1 MITEAKKN
9 EIVTALNREKSLLGS
24 MNKVAAK
31 LSISSATISANIL
44 NPDNWVKVSENMWAD
59 LAGKLGVNLVDR
71 VWNIVPTNNLKMIHQ
86 VLADAQNEGLFMAIS
101 EKAGSGKTAAI
112 AQYAHNN
119 TGVYVLQCEEWSRK
133 AFLIR
138 LATAVGITVGRYET
152 AESMAEGIVK
162 FFKQRAKECLPLI
175 VLDEADKLRPS
186 ALRFIIPLYNR
197 LEDEIGLVACG
208 TDNLEKEVKKGVAAA
223 TKGYDEI
230 DSRLGRS
237 FVHLL
242 GATKQDIEAIC
253 HANGVTDPA
262 GIARIWKDSNP
273 IHKQIGVKY
282 MEIVTDLRAVK
293 RKIKRERLSA
303 RHAA

>member
-1 MITEAKKN
+1 MITESKKK
-9 EIVTALNREKSLLGS
+9 EVVAALYREKGLLGS

-31 LSISSATISANIL
+31 LSISGATISANIL
-44 NPDNWVKVSENMWAD
+44 NPDNWGKVSETMWAD
-59 LAGKLGVNLVDR
+59 LAGKLGVSLVSR
-71 VWNIVPTNNLKMIHQ
+71 EWNIVPTTNLKMIQ
-86 VLADAQNEGLFMAIS
+86 VVLSDAQNEGLFMAIS

-112 AQYAHNN
+112 ADYAQAGN
-119 TGVYVLQCEEWSRK
+119 GVYVLQCEEWSRK
-133 AFLIR
+133 AFLTR
-138 LATAVGITVGRYET
+138 LATAVGIAINRYDT
-152 AESMAEGIVK
+152 AESMAERVVK

-208 TDNLEKEVKKGVAAA
+208 TDNLEKEIKRGVTAA

-237 FVHLL
+237 FVHLM
-242 GATKQDIEAIC
+242 GATRQDIEAIC
-253 HANGVTDPA
+253 HANGVTDPDA
-262 GIARIWKDSNP
+262 ILRIWKDSNP
-273 IHKQIGVKY
+273 THKQIGVKY
-282 MEIVTDLRAVK
+282 VEIVTDLRAVK